1 MTRGYVGDTQFAVLP
16 TVEAIHTMIITV
28 FIQLVSISPMPCYRL
43 IDFFLFLSQIVLQK
57 LWRKPTFDNFLS
69 ALTLC
74 GFASYLFGWHVHE
87 KAIMIVLIPYGYC
100 IIKYFKRIIRNTALL
115 TPVRLLD

>member
-16 TVEAIHTMIITV
+16 TIEAIHTMIITV
-28 FIQLVSISPMPCYRL
+28 IVQLVIHL
-43 IDFFLFLSQIVLQK
+43 IIYIYIDLTINSCFLQVVLQK

-69 ALTLC
+69 SLTLC

-87 KAIMIVLIPYGYC
+87 KAIMIVLIPYGYV
-100 IIKYFKRIIRNTALL
+100 LL
-115 TPVRLLD
+115 QIM